1 MLILFITKIPTILRN
16 ERELKSMI
24 KNETYLTVEGLT
36 EDFKSPAEGSNHFE
50 SFSVDGVRFR
60 YSDYAIIQGY
70 HTTSKKGGPID
81 RNGLLVRIG
90 YRHIDG
96 ENIILKLEISD
107 N

>member
-1 MLILFITKIPTILRN
+1 MLILFITKIPTILKN

-36 EDFKSPAEGSNHFE
+36 EDFKLPPEGSNHFE
-50 SFSVDGVRFR
+50 SFTVNGVRFR
-60 YSDYAIIQGY
+60 YSDYVIIQGY
-70 HTTSKKGGPID
+70 HTTSKKGGPIN

-90 YRHIDG
+90 YKHING
-96 ENIILKLEISD
+96 ENVIIKLEISD